1 MFRNDKEEFKKARY
15 ARFCK
20 NIVSDEN
27 LGVWARFTFAL
38 NSSTEFIV
46 VFDDDTIP
54 GHRWIEN
61 CLNHSHLG
69 LLGTIGLQYHDKNH
83 YMNHV
88 RFGWANPNPEPVQ
101 VDIVGHSWFFKREW
115 LSVYFSELQPL
126 NGFSFFGE
134 DIHFSYTLQKYLS
147 IPTYVP
153 PHPHDDWNKWGSLN
167 GWLGQDQHALSME
180 PNAASKWDTP
190 FHYYLKKGFKIL
202 NDQQ

>member
-1 MFRNDKEEFKKARY
+1 MKDNVTAIINGYKRANNVDHIVLSLLNQSCRPQDIFIWWNDKEEFKKARY

-69 LLGTIGLQYHDKNH
+69 LLGTIVFNIMIKSLHESCKVWGPTPTLNQ
-83 YMNHV
+83 
-88 RFGWANPNPEPVQ
+88 
-101 VDIVGHSWFFKREW
+101 FKST
-115 LSVYFSELQPL
+115 LLVTL
-126 NGFSFFGE
+126 GF
-134 DIHFSYTLQKYLS
+134 
-147 IPTYVP
+147 
-153 PHPHDDWNKWGSLN
+153 
-167 GWLGQDQHALSME
+167 
-180 PNAASKWDTP
+180 
-190 FHYYLKKGFKIL
+190 
-202 NDQQ
+202 